1 MPAVVHSVQLK
12 EGGQEMNWDRL
23 IAVVAVL
30 LDAGILWI
38 LVMEYNYDKIV
49 YEKSSY
55 KKRTHKLAFEN
66 LTVGE
71 GK

>member
-1 MPAVVHSVQLK
+1 
-12 EGGQEMNWDRL
+12 MNWDRL
-23 IAVVAVL
+23 IALVAVA

-55 KKRTHKLAFEN
+55 KKRTHKPTFEN
-66 LTVGE
+66 LTTGE
-71 GK
+71 GR